1 MRYAIGF
8 KVQNRD
14 KSIDDGIYVFGKYGL
29 AFILTPEKFES
40 EKDYRIPILNSLEDA
55 NEYLKYLREI
65 YAYEFNE
72 RQMVHNLKKE
82 NFRIYLIKFDSL
94 KTKGIKLNKDKVKIE
109 KKDSYTVNYYTV
121 D

>member
-8 KVQNRD
+8 RVQNRD
-14 KSIDDGIYVFGKYGL
+14 ESIDDGIYAFGKYGF

-55 NEYLKYLREI
+55 NAYLKYLREI

-72 RQMVHNLKKE
+72 RQKVHNLRRE
-82 NFRIYLIKFDSL
+82 NFRIYLVKFDSL
-94 KTKGIKLNKDKVKIE
+94 KMKGIKLNKDKVKIE